1 MTAPATRRPP
11 WLLALALVAVS
22 INLRAVIAS
31 VPPLVDTIEAD
42 LHLSSAW
49 SGALTTLPVLCMGLF
64 APLAARLGRRVGPA
78 GAVQL
83 ATVGVVVGCLLRLA
97 GAEIWT
103 LYVGTFVA
111 GVGIAIA
118 GTLLPSLVKELFP
131 PQRAGLVT
139 GLYMLSM
146 MGGAALSSALAV
158 PFSHWLGSWEAS
170 LASWSLLGLV
180 GALAWLP
187 VSARERT
194 QRATFAPPDDPHRL
208 PWRHLTAWAVAAY
221 LGVQSWQFYSSLA
234 WVAPSY
240 VAHGWAPSL
249 AGYLLA
255 AFTLAQLVSGLVGPV
270 LTDRVRDRRLL
281 LLPVGLLGTVG
292 MSGLAFAPEAA
303 PWAWVVIL
311 GLGQGAAFSL
321 GLVLLVDYAETPS
334 ASGRLAAMCFFVSYT
349 VASFGP
355 ATMGAVRDAASGF
368 HTVWLALLCLMA
380 VQLGLA
386 LLLGPHRDRIA

>member
-1 MTAPATRRPP
+1 VNAPSARRPL

-22 INLRAVIAS
+22 VNLRAVIAS

-64 APLAARLGRRVGPA
+64 APLAARLGRRIGAA

-83 ATVGVVVGCLLRLA
+83 AVVAVAIGSLLRLA
-97 GAEIWT
+97 GAEVWA
-103 LYVGTFVA
+103 LYLGTFVA
-111 GVGIAIA
+111 GVGIALA

-131 PQRAGLVT
+131 PRRAGLVT
-139 GLYMLSM
+139 GLYMFSM
-146 MGGAALSSALAV
+146 MGGAALSSALSV

-170 LASWSLLGLV
+170 LASWSVLGFL

-187 VSARERT
+187 VSARERRH
-194 QRATFAPPDDPHRL
+194 RAALPLVDNPRRL
-208 PWRHLTAWAVAAY
+208 PWRHLSAWAVAAY
-221 LGVQSWQFYSSLA
+221 LAVQSWQFYSSLA

-240 VAHGWAPSL
+240 VAHGWAPSS
-249 AGYLLA
+249 AGYLLS
-255 AFTLAQLVSGLVGPV
+255 AFTLAQLVSGLLGPV
-270 LTDRVRDRRLL
+270 LTDRVRDRRFL

-292 MSGLAFAPEAA
+292 MAGLAFAPEAA
-303 PWAWVVIL
+303 PWVWVVIL

-334 ASGRLAAMCFFVSYT
+334 GSGRLAAMCFFVSYT
-349 VASFGP
+349 IASFGP
-355 ATMGAVRDAASGF
+355 ATMGAVRDATGGF
-368 HTVWLALLCLMA
+368 HATWLALLFVMA

-386 LLLGPHRDRIA
+386 LLLRPTLTRVP